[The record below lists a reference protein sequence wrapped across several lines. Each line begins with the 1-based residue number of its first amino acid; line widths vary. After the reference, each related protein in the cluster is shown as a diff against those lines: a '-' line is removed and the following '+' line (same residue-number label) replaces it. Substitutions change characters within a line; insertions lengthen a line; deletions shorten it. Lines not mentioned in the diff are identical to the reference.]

1 MNANRSPAPIFSA
14 LNTNRVVQTKPWLTP
29 NRIFYGIIIALVITI
44 ITLISVYWNT
54 IYNYF
59 DKLVNPEPEPEP
71 TPVPAPAP
79 VPQPVIN
86 VINAPPPPSPPPQA
100 SLVEK
105 VLPGR
110 REVFNISQNRY
121 TFYDAEPLCKS
132 LGAEIATYDQLK
144 KAYEDGGDWCNY
156 GWTAGQ
162 MALYPTQ
169 SDTWQKLQAGP
180 EGQRMSCGKVGL
192 NGGYFDNP
200 ELRFG
205 VNCYGVKPVQKNH
218 DASLVSNNENY
229 PESPETIEF
238 DKKVAKFS
246 SLVDTI
252 GILPFKK
259 GTWND

>member
-14 LNTNRVVQTKPWLTP
+14 INPNSVVQIKPWLTP
-29 NRIFYGIIIALVITI
+29 NRIYYGIIITLVITI
-44 ITLISVYWNT
+44 ITLVSVYWNN

-59 DKLVNPEPEPEP
+59 NNLINPPAPEPVKKEDP
-71 TPVPAPAP
+71 TP
-79 VPQPVIN
+79 PVIN
-86 VINAPPPPSPPPQA
+86 VINNPPPPPPPPSPPPEA
-100 SLVEK
+100 KLVEK
-105 VLPGR
+105 VLPER
-110 REVFNISQNRY
+110 REVFNISQNHY

-169 SDTWQKLQAGP
+169 NDTWQKLQAGP

-218 DASLVSNNENY
+218 DASIVSNNDNY

-246 SLVDTI
+246 SLADTI

-259 GTWND
+259 GTWNE

>member
-1 MNANRSPAPIFSA
+1 MNANRSPVPILSMSSSSTTVSAPFLTRSRIVYFII
-14 LNTNRVVQTKPWLTP
+14 VV
-29 NRIFYGIIIALVITI
+29 LVLTI
-44 ITLISVYWNT
+44 IVLVSLYWNN
-54 IYNYF
+54 IYKYF
-59 DKLVNPEPEPEP
+59 DNLIKPAPA
-71 TPVPAPAP
+71 PAPAP
-79 VPQPVIN
+79 VQKEIPQPVIN
-86 VINAPPPPSPPPQA
+86 VINSAPPPYQPPA
-100 SLVEK
+100 EAKLVEK
-105 VLPGR
+105 VLPER
-110 REVFNISQNRY
+110 REVFNISANRY

-169 SDTWQKLQAGP
+169 DETWKKLQAGP
-180 EGQRMSCGKVGL
+180 EGQRMSCGRVGL

-205 VNCYGVKPVQKNH
+205 VNCYGVKPVQKSH
-218 DASLVSNNENY
+218 DASIVSNGDNY

-246 SLVDTI
+246 GLADTI

-259 GTWND
+259 GGWND

>member
-14 LNTNRVVQTKPWLTP
+14 LNANTVVQTKPWITL
-29 NRIFYGIIIALVITI
+29 NRVYYGIILALVIII
-44 ITLISVYWNT
+44 ITLVSVYWNN

-59 DKLVNPEPEPEP
+59 NNLINK
-71 TPVPAPAP
+71 PVVVKEVPP
-79 VPQPVIN
+79 PQPVIN
-86 VINAPPPPSPPPQA
+86 VINNPPPPSPPPPPQA
-100 SLVEK
+100 NLVEK

-110 REVFNISQNRY
+110 REVFNISQNSY

-144 KAYEDGGDWCNY
+144 KAYDDGGDWCNY
-156 GWTAGQ
+156 GWSAGQ

-169 SDTWQKLQAGP
+169 NDTWQKLQAGP

-205 VNCYGVKPVQKNH
+205 VNCYGVKPVQKSH
-218 DASLVSNNENY
+218 DSSIVSNNDNY

-246 SLVDTI
+246 SLADTI
-252 GILPFKK
+252 GVLPFKK
-259 GTWND
+259 GTWNE